1 MGVMS
6 LRIGVG
12 VISLVEGAGV
22 MSPAAEVE
30 VVVIG
35 WRRGADVD
43 GPWHEGRNFV
53 VFTAVSQVPCDSVRH
68 IVSAQ

>member
-1 MGVMS
+1 MAVMA
-6 LRIGVG
+6 LHIGVE
-12 VISLVEGAGV
+12 VTSLVEGAGV
-22 MSPAAEVE
+22 MSPAMEVE

-35 WRRGADVD
+35 WRRGADMD

-53 VFTAVSQVPCDSVRH
+53 VFAAVSQVPCDSVRH